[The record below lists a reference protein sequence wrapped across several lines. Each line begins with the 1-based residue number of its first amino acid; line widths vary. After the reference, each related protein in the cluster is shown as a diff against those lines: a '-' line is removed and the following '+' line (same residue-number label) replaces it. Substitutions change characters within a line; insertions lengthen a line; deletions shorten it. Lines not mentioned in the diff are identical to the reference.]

1 MGKSINFQRR
11 HFEFIADEVAP
22 MLGWP
27 TEIDALAD
35 ALEMTNDCFNRE
47 KFISRATQAWNDK
60 HAAAIDEMA
69 DQELIN
75 V

>member
-1 MGKSINFQRR
+1 MGKLINFQRR

-35 ALEMTNDCFNRE
+35 VMSMTNKYFNRD
-47 KFISRATQAWNDK
+47 KFISRATQAWNDR
-60 HAAAIDEMA
+60 HGHAIDDMA
-69 DQELIN
+69 DQDMIN